1 MTFIQQNIASS
12 FEFVQQLVRARRG
25 MLQQAIVTTVDFCTR
40 YAVQIIGI
48 AVLLGLACGI
58 YAADHFAIDTDVNK
72 LISQNLAWRQ
82 REAVFNNFF
91 SRKEET
97 ILAVIDAPTSEL
109 ATQAT
114 AAVIQKLSDQNDHF
128 HSILEAGGGPFF
140 QKNGLLFLPTEE
152 VVALTKKLGEG
163 KPVIQTLAQDSNL
176 RGLTTALNYG
186 LIGARIN
193 QYTLD
198 TFSGTLNMVSDTLDE
213 AIAGRPASF
222 SWRAMLNGRPSTPD
236 ERRRFLEIRPVL
248 DYAALMP
255 GKVATDAIRQ
265 AVVDLDIRAKYGA
278 TLRLTGPVAIAD
290 EEYATLEEGAYT
302 NTAVTIVVVLTIL
315 WLALRSFGIILA
327 VAISLVVGLS
337 ITAAIGLALVGALN
351 LISVAFAVLFIG
363 LGVDFGIQFSVR
375 YRAERHEVDDL
386 HKALV
391 NTASHV
397 GAPLTLA
404 AAATA
409 AGFLSFLPT
418 DYKGLSELGLLAGLG
433 MIVAFLTSI
442 TLLPA
447 LLTVLRPPGEP
458 KEMGFKSLAPL
469 DRFMERHRIPIIVGT
484 GLAVA
489 AGLPL
494 LYWLQFDFNP
504 LNLRSTKVES
514 VATLLELRS
523 DPAIGASSIYVLAP
537 SKEAAQADLENLSK
551 LPEVSSVKSIESFI
565 PADQPPKLAAIRQL
579 ATVLDPVLRPDPNKK
594 PPTDADN
601 VAALKAAV
609 DALKQSAGTQ
619 TGPGAIAAK
628 RLADDL
634 AKLASGD
641 EAMRGRAHAAMI
653 PSLNTALD
661 ELRNYLQAQPV
672 TLETLP
678 PEIAREWVTQDGR
691 YKVEILPKGD
701 PTDNETLRQ
710 FARAVQAV
718 EPNATGGPIAI
729 LESGRTV
736 VRAFFEAGF
745 WALGSIVILLWIVL
759 RRFGDVLLTIIPL
772 LMAGVVTMELM
783 VLFGM
788 KLNFA
793 NIIALPLLLGV
804 GVAFKIY
811 YIMAWRAGQTGLL
824 QSSLTRA
831 VMFSAL
837 TTATAFGSLWL
848 SSHPGTS
855 SMGKLMALALVTTMA
870 AAVLFQPVLM
880 GPPRDPKPKRFMRRV
895 GAGAAAARSQE
906 AVAAGA
912 DRST

>member
-1 MTFIQQNIASS
+1 
-12 FEFVQQLVRARRG
+12 
-25 MLQQAIVTTVDFCTR
+25 MLQQAIVTVVDYCTR
-40 YAVQIIGI
+40 YAVQVIGI
-48 AVLLGLACGI
+48 AAVLGVATAI
-58 YAADHFAIDTDVNK
+58 YAGGHFAIDADVNK
-72 LISQNLAWRQ
+72 LISKELPWRQ
-82 REAVFNNFF
+82 REVAFEKSFPP
-91 SRKEET
+91 KEET
-97 ILAVIDAPTSEL
+97 MLAVIDAPTSEL
-109 ATQAT
+109 VTQAT
-114 AAVIQKLSDQNDHF
+114 TALIEKLAVQKDLF
-128 HSILEAGGGPFF
+128 RSILEAGGGPFF

-152 VVALTKKLGEG
+152 VVGLTKKLGEA
-163 KPVIQTLAQDSNL
+163 KPLVQTLAQDSNL

-186 LIGARIN
+186 LIGARMN

-198 TFSGTLNMVSDTLDE
+198 DFSGTLNMVSDTLDE
-213 AIAGRPASF
+213 AIAGRFASF
-222 SWRAMLNGRPSTPD
+222 SWRAMLNGRPPKPD
-236 ERRRFLEIRPVL
+236 ERRRFVEIRPVL

-255 GKVATDAIRQ
+255 GKAATDAIRQ
-265 AVVDLDIRAKYGA
+265 AAADLDIGTKYGA
-278 TLRLTGPVAIAD
+278 TVRLTGPVAIAD
-290 EEYATLEEGAYT
+290 EEYATLEEGAYV

-327 VAISLVVGLS
+327 VAISLLVGLF
-337 ITAAIGLALVGALN
+337 ITAAIGLTIVGAVN
-351 LISVAFAVLFIG
+351 LISIAFAVLFIG

-375 YRAERHEVDDL
+375 YRAERHDVDNL
-386 HKALV
+386 HEALI

-433 MIVAFLTSI
+433 MIIAFLTSI
-442 TLLPA
+442 TLIPA

-458 KEMGFKSLAPL
+458 KELGFKSLAPV
-469 DRFMERHRIPIIVGT
+469 DRFMERRRIPIIVGT
-484 GLAVA
+484 GLVVA

-504 LNLRSTKVES
+504 LNLRSPQAQS
-514 VATLLELRS
+514 VATFLELRS
-523 DPAIGASSIYVLAP
+523 DPAIGASSIFVLAP
-537 SKEAAQADLENLSK
+537 NKEAAQADVEKLSK
-551 LPEVSSVKSIESFI
+551 VPEVSSVKTIENFI
-565 PADQPPKLAAIRQL
+565 PDDQQPKLAAIRQL
-579 ATVLDPVLRPDPNKK
+579 ATVLNPVLRPDPNKK

-601 VAALKAAV
+601 VAALKSAV
-609 DALKQSAGTQ
+609 DALKQSAGNQ
-619 TGPGAIAAK
+619 TGRGAVAAK

-641 EAMRGRAHAAMI
+641 EALRARAQAAMI

-678 PEIAREWVTQDGR
+678 TEIADEWVTRDGR

-736 VRAFFEAGF
+736 VRAFYEAGF
-745 WALGSIVILLWIVL
+745 WALGSIIILLWIVL

-783 VLFGM
+783 VLLGM

-811 YIMAWRAGQTGLL
+811 YIMAWRAGQTDLL

-880 GPPRDPKPKRFMRRV
+880 GPPREPKPKRFKRRI
-895 GAGAAAARSQE
+895 GAGAAATRSQE
-906 AVAAGA
+906 PVAAGA
-912 DRST
+912 ERST

>member
-1 MTFIQQNIASS
+1 
-12 FEFVQQLVRARRG
+12 
-25 MLQQAIVTTVDFCTR
+25 MLQQAIVTIVDFCTR
-40 YAVQIIGI
+40 YAAQIIGI
-48 AVLLGLACGI
+48 AALFGLAAAA
-58 YAADHFAIDTDVNK
+58 YAAAHFAIDADVNK
-72 LISQNLAWRQ
+72 LISKDLPWRQ
-82 REAVFNNFF
+82 REVAFEKSFPP
-91 SRKEET
+91 KEET

-114 AAVIQKLSDQNDHF
+114 AALIQKLSDQKDHF
-128 HSILEAGGGPFF
+128 RSILEAGGGSFF
-140 QKNGLLFLPTEE
+140 QKNGLLFLPAPE
-152 VVALTKKLGEG
+152 VVALTKKLGEA
-163 KPVIQTLAQDSNL
+163 KPLIQTLAQDSSL
-176 RGLTTALNYG
+176 RGLTTVLNYG
-186 LIGARIN
+186 LIGVRMN
-193 QYTLD
+193 QYPLD
-198 TFSGTLNMVSDTLDE
+198 NLSGTLNMVSDTLDE

-222 SWRAMLNGRPSTPD
+222 SWRAMLNGRPPSPD

-265 AVVDLDIRAKYGA
+265 AVADLDLGAKYGA
-278 TLRLTGPVAIAD
+278 RLRLTGPVAIAD

-302 NTAVTIVVVLTIL
+302 NTTVTIVVVLTIL

-351 LISVAFAVLFIG
+351 LISIAFAVLFIG

-375 YRAERHEVDDL
+375 YRAERHEVDEL
-386 HKALV
+386 HQALV
-391 NTASHV
+391 NTARHV
-397 GAPLTLA
+397 GAQLTLA

-433 MIVAFLTSI
+433 MIIAFLTSI
-442 TLLPA
+442 TVIPA

-537 SKEAAQADLENLSK
+537 SKEAAQSDLEKLSK
-551 LPEVSSVKSIESFI
+551 LPEVSSVKTIESFV
-565 PADQPPKLAAIRQL
+565 PADQQPKLAAIRQL

-619 TGPGAIAAK
+619 TGPGASAAN

-718 EPNATGGPIAI
+718 VPNATGGPIAI

-745 WALGSIVILLWIVL
+745 WALGSIMILLWIVL

-880 GPPRDPKPKRFMRRV
+880 GPPRDPKPKRFMRRI
-895 GAGAAAARSQE
+895 GAGTAAARSQE

-912 DRST
+912 DKST

>member
-1 MTFIQQNIASS
+1 
-12 FEFVQQLVRARRG
+12 
-25 MLQQAIVTTVDFCTR
+25 MLQQAIVTIVDYCTR
-40 YAVQIIGI
+40 YAVRIIGI
-48 AVLLGLACGI
+48 ALLFGLVTAI
-58 YAADHFAIDTDVNK
+58 YAARHFAIDADVNK
-72 LISQNLAWRQ
+72 LISKELPWRQ
-82 REAVFNNFF
+82 REVAFEKSFPP
-91 SRKEET
+91 KEET

-109 ATQAT
+109 VTQAT
-114 AAVIQKLSDQNDHF
+114 TALIETLSGQKDHF
-128 HSILEAGGGPFF
+128 RSILEAGGGPFF
-140 QKNGLLFLPTEE
+140 QKNGLLFLPTQE
-152 VVALTKKLGEG
+152 VVGLTKKLGEA
-163 KPVIQTLAQDSNL
+163 KALIQTLAQDSNL

-186 LIGARIN
+186 LIGARMN
-193 QYTLD
+193 HYTLD
-198 TFSGTLNMVSDTLDE
+198 DLSGTLNMVSDTLEE
-213 AIAGRPASF
+213 AIAGQRASF
-222 SWRAMLNGRPSTPD
+222 SWRAMLNGRPPTSD
-236 ERRRFLEIRPVL
+236 ERRRFVEIRPVL

-265 AVVDLDIRAKYGA
+265 AAADLDIATKYGA
-278 TLRLTGPVAIAD
+278 TVRLTGPVAIAD
-290 EEYATLEEGAYT
+290 EEYATLEEGAYV
-302 NTAVTIVVVLTIL
+302 NTAVTVVVVLTIL
-315 WLALRSFGIILA
+315 WLALRSFGVILA
-327 VAISLVVGLS
+327 VAISLTVGLS

-375 YRAERHEVDDL
+375 YRAERHEVDNL
-386 HKALV
+386 HEALV
-391 NTASHV
+391 NTARHV

-442 TLLPA
+442 TLIPA

-458 KEMGFKSLAPL
+458 KEMGFKGLAPV
-469 DRFMERHRIPIIVGT
+469 DRFMERHRIPVIIGT

-504 LNLRSTKVES
+504 LNLRSTNVES
-514 VATLLELRS
+514 VATFLELRS
-523 DPAIGASSIYVLAP
+523 DPAIGASSIFVLAP
-537 SKEAAQADLENLSK
+537 NKEAAQADLEKISK
-551 LPEVSSVKSIESFI
+551 LPEVSSVKTIESFI
-565 PADQPPKLAAIRQL
+565 PDDQQPKLAAIRQL
-579 ATVLDPVLRPDPNKK
+579 ASVLNPVLRPDPNKK

-609 DALKQSAGTQ
+609 DALKQAAGTQ
-619 TGPGAIAAK
+619 TGAGAVAAK

-634 AKLASGD
+634 AKLAQGD
-641 EAMRGRAHAAMI
+641 EAMRARAQAAMVS
-653 PSLNTALD
+653 PLNTALD

-736 VRAFFEAGF
+736 IRAFYEAGF
-745 WALGSIVILLWIVL
+745 WALGSIIILLWIVL

-811 YIMAWRAGQTGLL
+811 YIMAWRAGQTDLL

-880 GPPRDPKPKRFMRRV
+880 GPPREPKRLKRRI
-895 GAGAAAARSQE
+895 GAGRGATAGAERSYE
-906 AVAAGA
+906 PVVAGA
-912 DRST
+912 DKST

>member
-1 MTFIQQNIASS
+1 
-12 FEFVQQLVRARRG
+12 
-25 MLQQAIVTTVDFCTR
+25 MLQQAIVTIVDFCTR
-40 YAVQIIGI
+40 YAAQIIGI
-48 AVLLGLACGI
+48 AALLGLAAAV
-58 YAADHFAIDTDVNK
+58 YAAGHFAIDADVNK
-72 LISQNLAWRQ
+72 LISKDLPWRQ
-82 REAVFNNFF
+82 REVAFEKSFPP
-91 SRKEET
+91 KEET

-109 ATQAT
+109 ATHAT
-114 AAVIQKLSDQNDHF
+114 AALIQKLSDQKDHF

-140 QKNGLLFLPTEE
+140 QKNGLLFLPTQE
-152 VVALTKKLGEG
+152 VVGLTKKLGEA
-163 KPVIQTLAQDSNL
+163 KPLIQTLAQDSNL

-186 LIGARIN
+186 LIGARMN
-193 QYTLD
+193 HYTLD
-198 TFSGTLNMVSDTLDE
+198 DLSGTLNMVSDTLDE
-213 AIAGRPASF
+213 AIAGQRASF
-222 SWRAMLNGRPSTPD
+222 SWRAMLNGRPPTPD
-236 ERRRFLEIRPVL
+236 ERRRFLQIRPVL

-265 AVVDLDIRAKYGA
+265 AAADLDIGAKYGA
-278 TLRLTGPVAIAD
+278 KVRLTGPVAIAD
-290 EEYATLEEGAYT
+290 EEYATLEEGAYV
-302 NTAVTIVVVLTIL
+302 NTTVTVVVVLTIL

-327 VAISLVVGLS
+327 VAISLTVGLS

-375 YRAERHEVDDL
+375 YRAERHEVDNL
-386 HKALV
+386 HEALV
-391 NTASHV
+391 NTARHV

-442 TLLPA
+442 TLIPA

-458 KEMGFKSLAPL
+458 KEMGFKSLAPV
-469 DRFMERHRIPIIVGT
+469 DRFMERYRIPVIIGT

-504 LNLRSTKVES
+504 LNLRSTNVES
-514 VATLLELRS
+514 VATFLELRS
-523 DPAIGASSIYVLAP
+523 DPAIGASSIFVLAP
-537 SKEAAQADLENLSK
+537 NQEAAKADVEKLSK
-551 LPEVSSVKSIESFI
+551 LPEVSSVKFIENFI
-565 PADQPPKLAAIRQL
+565 PDDQPPKLAAIRQL
-579 ATVLDPVLRPDPNKK
+579 ASVLDPVLRPDPNKK

-609 DALKQSAGTQ
+609 DALKQAAGTQ
-619 TGPGAIAAK
+619 TGRGAAAAK
-628 RLADDL
+628 RLAEDL
-634 AKLASGD
+634 TKLAQGD
-641 EAMRGRAHAAMI
+641 EAIRARAQAAMVS
-653 PSLNTALD
+653 PLNTSLD

-678 PEIAREWVTQDGR
+678 PEIAREWVMQDGR

-736 VRAFFEAGF
+736 IRAFYEAGF
-745 WALGSIVILLWIVL
+745 WALGSIIVLLWIVL

-783 VLFGM
+783 VLLGM

-880 GPPRDPKPKRFMRRV
+880 GPPREPKRLKRRV
-895 GAGAAAARSQE
+895 GAGP
-906 AVAAGA
+906 AVGATASANAGRLHEPVVAGA
-912 DRST
+912 DKST

>member
-1 MTFIQQNIASS
+1 
-12 FEFVQQLVRARRG
+12 
-25 MLQQAIVTTVDFCTR
+25 MLQRAIVTIVDCCTR
-40 YAVQIIGI
+40 YAAQIIGI
-48 AVLLGLACGI
+48 AVLLGLVTGI
-58 YAADHFAIDTDVNK
+58 YAAGHFAIDADVNK
-72 LISQNLAWRQ
+72 LISKQLPWRQ
-82 REAVFNNFF
+82 REVAFEKSFPP
-91 SRKEET
+91 KEET

-114 AAVIQKLSDQNDHF
+114 TALIQKLSPQKDHF

-140 QKNGLLFLPTEE
+140 AKNGLLFLPTQE
-152 VVALTKKLGEG
+152 VIGLTKKLGEA
-163 KPVIQTLAQDSNL
+163 KPLIQTLAQDSNL
-176 RGLTTALNYG
+176 RGLTTALNYA
-186 LIGARIN
+186 LIGVRMN

-198 TFSGTLNMVSDTLDE
+198 DLSGTLNTVSDTFDE
-213 AIAGRPASF
+213 VIAGRPASF
-222 SWRAMLNGRPSTPD
+222 SWRAMLNGRPANPD
-236 ERRRFLEIRPVL
+236 ERQRFVEFRPML

-265 AVVDLDIRAKYGA
+265 AAAELDIGKSYGGRV
-278 TLRLTGPVAIAD
+278 RLTGPVAIAD
-290 EEYATLEEGAYT
+290 EEYATLQEGAFV
-302 NTAVTIVVVLTIL
+302 NTAMTILVVLTIL

-327 VAISLVVGLS
+327 VALSLLVGLT
-337 ITAAIGLALVGALN
+337 ITAAIGLAIVGALN

-375 YRAERHEVDDL
+375 YRAERHDVDNL
-386 HKALV
+386 HEALV

-418 DYKGLSELGLLAGLG
+418 DYKGLSELGLLAGFG

-442 TLLPA
+442 TLIPA

-458 KEMGFKSLAPL
+458 EEMGFKVLAPV
-469 DRFMERHRIPIIVGT
+469 DRFMERYRIPVIVGT
-484 GLAVA
+484 GLVVT

-504 LNLRSTKVES
+504 LNLRSANVES
-514 VATLLELRS
+514 VATFLELRS
-523 DPAIGASSIYVLAP
+523 DPNIGASSIYVLAP
-537 SKEAAQADLENLSK
+537 NKEAANIDAEKLSK
-551 LPEVSSVKSIESFI
+551 LPEVASVKTIDSFI
-565 PADQPPKLAAIRQL
+565 PDDQQPKLAAIRQL

-601 VAALKAAV
+601 IAALKSAV

-619 TGPGAIAAK
+619 TGRGAAAAK
-628 RLADDL
+628 RLGEDL
-634 AKLASGD
+634 GKLASGD
-641 EAMRGRAHAAMI
+641 EALRARAHAAMI

-710 FARAVQAV
+710 FARAVLAV
-718 EPNATGGPIAI
+718 EANATGGPIAI

-736 VRAFFEAGF
+736 VQAFYQAGF
-745 WALGSIVILLWIVL
+745 WALGSIIILLWIVL
-759 RRFGDVLLTIIPL
+759 RRLGDVLLTIIPL
-772 LMAGVVTMELM
+772 LVAGIVTMELM

-793 NIIALPLLLGV
+793 NIIALPLLIGV

-811 YIMAWRAGQTGLL
+811 YIMAWRAGQTDLL

-880 GPPRDPKPKRFMRRV
+880 GPPREPKPKRSKRRMSA
-895 GAGAAAARSQE
+895 GAGAPQSQE
-906 AVAAGA
+906 PVAVGA

>member
-1 MTFIQQNIASS
+1 MAFEKS
-12 FEFVQQLVRARRG
+12 FPP
-25 MLQQAIVTTVDFCTR
+25 
-40 YAVQIIGI
+40 
-48 AVLLGLACGI
+48 
-58 YAADHFAIDTDVNK
+58 
-72 LISQNLAWRQ
+72 
-82 REAVFNNFF
+82 
-91 SRKEET
+91 KEET

-114 AAVIQKLSDQNDHF
+114 AAVIQKLSDQKDHF
-128 HSILEAGGGPFF
+128 RSILEAGGGPFF

-152 VVALTKKLGEG
+152 VVALTKKLGEA

-186 LIGARIN
+186 LIGVRMN

-198 TFSGTLNMVSDTLDE
+198 NFSGTLNMVSDTLDE
-213 AIAGRPASF
+213 AIAGRAASF
-222 SWRAMLNGRPSTPD
+222 SWRAMLNGRPPTPD

-265 AVVDLDIRAKYGA
+265 AAADLDIGAK
-278 TLRLTGPVAIAD
+278 LRLTGPVAIAD
-290 EEYATLEEGAYT
+290 EEYATLEEGAFT
-302 NTAVTIVVVLTIL
+302 NTTVTIVVVLTIL

-327 VAISLVVGLS
+327 VAISLLVGLS
-337 ITAAIGLALVGALN
+337 ITAAVGLALVGALN

-386 HKALV
+386 HQALV

-433 MIVAFLTSI
+433 MIIAFLTSI
-442 TLLPA
+442 TLIPA

-458 KEMGFKSLAPL
+458 KEMGFKRLAPL

-484 GLAVA
+484 GLVVA

-514 VATLLELRS
+514 VATFLELRS
-523 DPAIGASSIYVLAP
+523 DPAIGASSIFVLAP
-537 SKEAAQADLENLSK
+537 SMEAAKSDLEKLSK
-551 LPEVSSVKSIESFI
+551 LPEVSSVKTIESFI
-565 PADQPPKLAAIRQL
+565 PDDQQPKLAAIRQL

-619 TGPGAIAAK
+619 TGRGATAAK

-634 AKLASGD
+634 AKIASGD
-641 EAMRGRAHAAMI
+641 EAMRGRVHAAMI

-736 VRAFFEAGF
+736 VRAFYEAGF
-745 WALGSIVILLWIVL
+745 WALGSIIILLWLVL

-783 VLFGM
+783 VLFGT

-811 YIMAWRAGQTGLL
+811 YIMAWRAGQTDLL

-880 GPPRDPKPKRFMRRV
+880 GPPRERKKK
-895 GAGAAAARSQE
+895 A
-906 AVAAGA
+906 
-912 DRST
+912 

>member
-1 MTFIQQNIASS
+1 
-12 FEFVQQLVRARRG
+12 
-25 MLQQAIVTTVDFCTR
+25 MLQQAIVTTVDYCTR
-40 YAVQIIGI
+40 FAKQV
-48 AVLLGLACGI
+48 LGLALLFGLGCGI
-58 YAADHFAIDTDVNK
+58 YAANHFAIDADVNK
-72 LISQNLAWRQ
+72 LISHDLPWRQ
-82 REAVFNNFF
+82 REAAFQQFF
-91 SRKEET
+91 PAKEET

-109 ATQAT
+109 ANQAT
-114 AAVIQKLSDQNDHF
+114 AALVQRLSEQKDLF
-128 HSILEAGGGPFF
+128 HSIIEAGGGPFF
-140 QKNGLLFLPTEE
+140 QKNGLLFLPTQE
-152 VVALTKKLGEG
+152 VLETTKKLGEA
-163 KPVIQTLAQDSNL
+163 KALIQALAQDPNL

-186 LIGARIN
+186 LIGARMN
-193 QYTLD
+193 HYSLD
-198 TFSGTLNMVSDTLDE
+198 DLSGTLNMASDTLDA
-213 AIAGRPASF
+213 AIADRWASF
-222 SWRAMLNGRPSTPD
+222 SWRAMLSGRAPTAS
-236 ERRRFLEIRPVL
+236 EGRRFLEIRPVL
-248 DYAALMP
+248 DYTALTP
-255 GKVATDAIRQ
+255 GKAATDAIRQ
-265 AVVDLDIRAKYGA
+265 AVTELNFGPQYHAK
-278 TLRLTGPVAIAD
+278 LRLTGPVAIAD
-290 EEYATLEEGAYT
+290 EEYATLHEGAFV
-302 NTAVTIVVVLTIL
+302 NTAATIVVVLTIL
-315 WLALRSFGIILA
+315 WLALRSWHIIVA
-327 VAISLVVGLS
+327 VFVSLIVGLA

-351 LISVAFAVLFIG
+351 LISIAFAVLFIG

-386 HKALV
+386 HQALV
-391 NTASHV
+391 NTGRYV

-404 AAATA
+404 ATATA

-433 MIVAFLTSI
+433 MIIAFLTSI
-442 TLLPA
+442 TLIPA
-447 LLTVLRPPGEP
+447 LLTLLRPPGEP
-458 KEMGFKSLAPL
+458 EEMGFKSLAPL
-469 DRFMERHRIPIIVGT
+469 DRFMERHRIAVIVGT
-484 GLAVA
+484 ALVVA

-504 LNLRSTKVES
+504 LNLRNPHVES
-514 VATLLELRS
+514 VATFLELRS

-537 SKEAAQADLENLSK
+537 NKQAADADVARLSK
-551 LPEVSSVKSIESFI
+551 LPEVSSVKTIESFV
-565 PADQPPKLAAIRQL
+565 PDDQQPKLAAIHQL

-609 DALKQSAGTQ
+609 GNLRQAAGTQ
-619 TGPGAIAAK
+619 TGRGASAAK

-634 AKLASGD
+634 EKLAQGD
-641 EAMRGRAHAAMI
+641 EAMRQRAHVAFV
-653 PSLNTALD
+653 PPLKTDLD
-661 ELRNYLQAQPV
+661 DLRSYLQVQPV

-678 PEIAREWVTQDGR
+678 PEIAQEWVTKDGG

-701 PTDNETLRQ
+701 PTDNEILRQ
-710 FARAVQAV
+710 FARAVQQV
-718 EPNATGGPIAI
+718 EPNGTGGPIAI

-736 VRAFFEAGF
+736 VRAFFHAGL
-745 WALGSIVILLWIVL
+745 WALGSITILLWIVL
-759 RRFGDVLLTIIPL
+759 RRFGDVLLTLIPL
-772 LMAGVVTMELM
+772 IMAGIVTMELM
-783 VLFGM
+783 VLLDM

-880 GPPRDPKPKRFMRRV
+880 GPPRERAKERAK
-895 GAGAAAARSQE
+895 A
-906 AVAAGA
+906 
-912 DRST
+912 

>member
-1 MTFIQQNIASS
+1 
-12 FEFVQQLVRARRG
+12 
-25 MLQQAIVTTVDFCTR
+25 MLQQTIVATVDFCTR
-40 YAVQIIGI
+40 HAVQIIGI
-48 AVLLGLACGI
+48 AVVLGLAAAV
-58 YAADHFAIDTDVNK
+58 YAAGHFAIDADVNK
-72 LISQNLAWRQ
+72 LISKELPWRQ
-82 REAVFNNFF
+82 REVAFEKSFPP
-91 SRKEET
+91 KEET

-114 AAVIQKLSDQNDHF
+114 AAVIQKLSDQKDHF
-128 HSILEAGGGPFF
+128 RSILEAGGGPFF

-152 VVALTKKLGEG
+152 VVALTKKLGEA

-186 LIGARIN
+186 LIGVRMN
-193 QYTLD
+193 QYTLAN
-198 TFSGTLNMVSDTLDE
+198 FSGPLNMVSDTLDE
-213 AIAGRPASF
+213 AIAGRAASF
-222 SWRAMLNGRPSTPD
+222 SWRAMLNGRPPTPD

-265 AVVDLDIRAKYGA
+265 AAADLDIGAK
-278 TLRLTGPVAIAD
+278 LRLTGPVAIAD
-290 EEYATLEEGAYT
+290 EEYATLEEGAFT
-302 NTAVTIVVVLTIL
+302 NTTVTIVVVLTIL

-327 VAISLVVGLS
+327 VAISLLVGLS
-337 ITAAIGLALVGALN
+337 ITAAVGLALVGALN

-386 HKALV
+386 HQALV

-433 MIVAFLTSI
+433 MIIAFLTSI
-442 TLLPA
+442 TLIPA

-458 KEMGFKSLAPL
+458 KEMGFKRLAPL

-484 GLAVA
+484 GLVVA

-514 VATLLELRS
+514 VATFLELRS
-523 DPAIGASSIYVLAP
+523 DPAIGASSIFVLAP
-537 SKEAAQADLENLSK
+537 SMEAAKSDLEKLSK
-551 LPEVSSVKSIESFI
+551 LPEVSSVKTIESFI
-565 PADQPPKLAAIRQL
+565 PDDQQPKLAAIRQL

-619 TGPGAIAAK
+619 TGRGATAAK

-634 AKLASGD
+634 AKIASGD
-641 EAMRGRAHAAMI
+641 EAMRGRVHAAMI

-736 VRAFFEAGF
+736 VRAFYEAGF
-745 WALGSIVILLWIVL
+745 WALGSIIILLWLVL

-783 VLFGM
+783 VLFGT

-811 YIMAWRAGQTGLL
+811 YIMAWRAGQTDLL

-880 GPPRDPKPKRFMRRV
+880 GPPRERKKK
-895 GAGAAAARSQE
+895 A
-906 AVAAGA
+906 
-912 DRST
+912 

>member
-1 MTFIQQNIASS
+1 
-12 FEFVQQLVRARRG
+12 
-25 MLQQAIVTTVDFCTR
+25 MLQRAIVTTVDHCTR
-40 YAVQIIGI
+40 YAAQIIGI
-48 AVLLGLACGI
+48 AVLLGLVTGI
-58 YAADHFAIDTDVNK
+58 YTAGHFAIDADVNK
-72 LISQNLAWRQ
+72 LISKQLPWRQ
-82 REAVFNNFF
+82 REVAFEKSFPP
-91 SRKEET
+91 KEET

-114 AAVIQKLSDQNDHF
+114 TALIQKLAPQKDHF

-140 QKNGLLFLPTEE
+140 AKNGLLFLPTQE
-152 VVALTKKLGEG
+152 VIGLTKKLGEA
-163 KPVIQTLAQDSNL
+163 KPLIQTLAQDSNL
-176 RGLTTALNYG
+176 RGLTTALNYA
-186 LIGARIN
+186 LIGVRMN

-198 TFSGTLNMVSDTLDE
+198 DLSGTLNTVSDTFDE
-213 AIAGRPASF
+213 VIAGRPASF
-222 SWRAMLNGRPSTPD
+222 SWRAMLNGRPANPD
-236 ERRRFLEIRPVL
+236 ERQRFVEFRPML

-265 AVVDLDIRAKYGA
+265 AAAELDIGKSYRARV
-278 TLRLTGPVAIAD
+278 RLTGPVAIAD
-290 EEYATLEEGAYT
+290 EEYATLQEGAFV
-302 NTAVTIVVVLTIL
+302 NTAMTILVVLTIL

-327 VAISLVVGLS
+327 VALSLLVGLT
-337 ITAAIGLALVGALN
+337 ITAAIGLAIVGALN

-375 YRAERHEVDDL
+375 YRAERHEVDNL
-386 HKALV
+386 HEALV

-442 TLLPA
+442 TLIPA

-458 KEMGFKSLAPL
+458 QEMGFKVLAPV
-469 DRFMERHRIPIIVGT
+469 DRFMERHRIPVIVGT
-484 GLAVA
+484 GLVVM

-504 LNLRSTKVES
+504 LNLRSANVES
-514 VATLLELRS
+514 VATFLELRS
-523 DPAIGASSIYVLAP
+523 DPNIGASSIYVLAP
-537 SKEAAQADLENLSK
+537 NKEAANIDAEKLSK
-551 LPEVSSVKSIESFI
+551 LPEVARVRTIDSFI
-565 PADQPPKLAAIRQL
+565 PDDQQPKLAAIRQL

-594 PPTDADN
+594 LPTDADN
-601 VAALKAAV
+601 IAALKSAV

-619 TGPGAIAAK
+619 TGRGAAAAK
-628 RLADDL
+628 RLGEDL
-634 AKLASGD
+634 GKLASGD
-641 EAMRGRAHAAMI
+641 EALRARAQAAMI

-710 FARAVQAV
+710 FARAVLAV
-718 EPNATGGPIAI
+718 EANATGGPIAI

-736 VRAFFEAGF
+736 VQAFYQAGF
-745 WALGSIVILLWIVL
+745 WALGSIIILLWIVL
-759 RRFGDVLLTIIPL
+759 RRLGDVLLTIIPL
-772 LMAGVVTMELM
+772 LVAGIVTMELM
-783 VLFGM
+783 VIFGM

-811 YIMAWRAGQTGLL
+811 YIMAWRAGQTDLL

-880 GPPRDPKPKRFMRRV
+880 GPPREPKPKRSKRRMSA
-895 GAGAAAARSQE
+895 GAGAPQSQE
-906 AVAAGA
+906 PVAVGA